1 MAPEEDEDD
10 ILGAEYDRR
19 EFREMCEL
27 FGFDVS
33 PPGTPEEPAA
43 APAPAPAAPPAPD
56 DAAEISE
63 EEALAYWAARD
74 RAGGAATD
82 EKALCRARARG
93 AIAPVERTEL
103 GLAKDQRVVVLRAE
117 LAATGWVFAAAYDG
131 ASGYVPRSYLKPVSA
146 APTPAAEP
154 GAARRAKAFADFEAE
169 ARARYLEE
177 FSRLATTDDVIG
189 YAWPKPE
196 LGPDGLPLPLAA
208 RGGAATAPVPE
219 RTADEEP
226 ALLGSH
232 DRRRAHAETRRRAL
246 AARSRGVFR
255 TGRSSHRG
263 PLMPSIDKIK
273 PLPPRPRDPFA
284 PPRFAVTDV
293 DGSRY
298 ELSSR
303 AATSVSHQGGSDAEA
318 AFAREVA
325 RDADVETF
333 FDRSIVEAARARPMR
348 GAPRGR
354 QRYNSPYSRRVG
366 PRLRPL
372 EGGGTASVARALA
385 STASAGARSVASAL
399 TVDDFSVASDQPIPY
414 PPSLGR
420 LDEREA
426 QRLDA
431 AVAAARSGTPPVVEA
446 RARTPQTP
454 QGTVLVSQRRDDASS
469 LGRIKAENLFGELCA
484 AARTPSPNYLPVATL
499 LEMADGDASEELKD
513 HPILRSIRAYPVI
526 RKCASKYKPED
537 PRGLTFLEFDQLQSW
552 FGELIHDYGLDLLPA
567 ADAPVAAPPM
577 PASMPAEAAP
587 ALAEAPADPELWPDT
602 PLVARSIDPNFRAG
616 YPPRAELKSV

>member
-1 MAPEEDEDD
+1 MAPEEDSED
-10 ILGAEYDRR
+10 IFGAEYDRR

-63 EEALAYWAARD
+63 EDARAYWAARD
-74 RAGGAATD
+74 RAGGEATD

-146 APTPAAEP
+146 APTPAADP
-154 GAARRAKAFADFEAE
+154 GAARRAQAFADFEAE

-177 FSRLATTDDVIG
+177 FSRLSTTDDVIG

-232 DRRRAHAETRRRAL
+232 DRRRAHAEPRRRAL

-366 PRLRPL
+366 PRIRPL

-385 STASAGARSVASAL
+385 STASAGARSVTSAL

-454 QGTVLVSQRRDDASS
+454 QGTVLVSQRADSGQS
-469 LGRIKAENLFGELCA
+469 LGRIHAENLFGELCA
-484 AARTPSPNYLPVATL
+484 AARTPSPNHLPVATL
-499 LEMADGDASEELKD
+499 LEMADGAASELKD
-513 HPILRSIRAYPVI
+513 HPILRAIRSYPVI
-526 RKCASKYKPED
+526 RKCASKYEPED
-537 PRGLTFLEFDQLQSW
+537 PRGLTFLEFDQLQEW

>member
-1 MAPEEDEDD
+1 
-10 ILGAEYDRR
+10 
-19 EFREMCEL
+19 
-27 FGFDVS
+27 
-33 PPGTPEEPAA
+33 
-43 APAPAPAAPPAPD
+43 
-56 DAAEISE
+56 
-63 EEALAYWAARD
+63 
-74 RAGGAATD
+74 
-82 EKALCRARARG
+82 
-93 AIAPVERTEL
+93 
-103 GLAKDQRVVVLRAE
+103 
-117 LAATGWVFAAAYDG
+117 
-131 ASGYVPRSYLKPVSA
+131 
-146 APTPAAEP
+146 
-154 GAARRAKAFADFEAE
+154 
-169 ARARYLEE
+169 
-177 FSRLATTDDVIG
+177 
-189 YAWPKPE
+189 
-196 LGPDGLPLPLAA
+196 
-208 RGGAATAPVPE
+208 
-219 RTADEEP
+219 
-226 ALLGSH
+226 
-232 DRRRAHAETRRRAL
+232 
-246 AARSRGVFR
+246 
-255 TGRSSHRG
+255 
-263 PLMPSIDKIK
+263 MPSIDKIK

-318 AFAREVA
+318 AFARDVA

-354 QRYNSPYSRRVG
+354 QRYNSPYSRRVGPG

-426 QRLDA
+426 KRLDA
-431 AVAAARSGTPPVVEA
+431 AVAAARGGTPPVVEA

-454 QGTVLVSQRRDDASS
+454 QGTVLVSQGTTSGQGD
-469 LGRIKAENLFGELCA
+469 LGRIHAENLFGELCA
-484 AARTPSPNYLPVATL
+484 TARTPLPNYLPVATL
-499 LEMADGDASEELKD
+499 LAMADGASELKD

-526 RKCASKYKPED
+526 RKCASKYEPED

-552 FGELIHDYGLDLLPA
+552 FAELIHDYGLDLLPA
-567 ADAPVAAPPM
+567 VDAPAAAPPM
-577 PASMPAEAAP
+577 PAEAAPAIAP

>member
-10 ILGAEYDRR
+10 ILGAEYERR
-19 EFREMCEL
+19 EYREMCEL

-33 PPGTPEEPAA
+33 PPGTPEETAV

-56 DAAEISE
+56 DAAAVSDA
-63 EEALAYWAARD
+63 EARAYWAARD

-82 EKALCRARARG
+82 ETALCRARARG

-146 APTPAAEP
+146 AAAPAAEP
-154 GAARRAKAFADFEAE
+154 GAARRARAFADFEAE

-333 FDRSIVEAARARPMR
+333 FDRIIVEAARVRPMR

-499 LEMADGDASEELKD
+499 LEMADGAASELKD
-513 HPILRSIRAYPVI
+513 HPILRAIRCYPVI
-526 RKCASKYKPED
+526 RKCASKYEPED

-552 FGELIHDYGLDLLPA
+552 FAELIQDYGLDLLPA

>member
-10 ILGAEYDRR
+10 IFGAEYDRR

-27 FGFDVS
+27 FGFDDVL

-63 EEALAYWAARD
+63 EEARAYWAARD

-154 GAARRAKAFADFEAE
+154 GAARRAQAFADFEAE

-196 LGPDGLPLPLAA
+196 LGPDGMPLPLAT

-499 LEMADGDASEELKD
+499 LEMADGDASELKD

-526 RKCASKYKPED
+526 RKCASKYEPED

-577 PASMPAEAAP
+577 PASTPAEAAP

>member
-1 MAPEEDEDD
+1 MAPEEDSDAIFE
-10 ILGAEYDRR
+10 AEYERR
-19 EFREMCEL
+19 EYREMCEL
-27 FGFDVS
+27 FGFDIS

-63 EEALAYWAARD
+63 EEARAYWAARD

-131 ASGYVPRSYLKPVSA
+131 ASGYVPRSYLKPVAPA
-146 APTPAAEP
+146 AAPAAEP

-246 AARSRGVFR
+246 AAKRRGVFR

-318 AFAREVA
+318 AFARDVA

-385 STASAGARSVASAL
+385 STAASAGARSVASAL
-399 TVDDFSVASDQPIPY
+399 TGDDFSVASDPPIPY

-426 QRLDA
+426 KRLDA

-454 QGTVLVSQRRDDASS
+454 QGTVLVSQGTTSGQGD
-469 LGRIKAENLFGELCA
+469 LGRIHAENLFGELCA
-484 AARTPSPNYLPVATL
+484 TARTPSPNHLPVATL
-499 LEMADGDASEELKD
+499 LAMADGEASEELKD

-526 RKCASKYKPED
+526 RKCASKYEPED

-552 FGELIHDYGLDLLPA
+552 FAELIHDYGLDLLPA

-577 PASMPAEAAP
+577 PAEAPP

>member
-10 ILGAEYDRR
+10 IFGAEYDRR

-33 PPGTPEEPAA
+33 PPGTPEAPAA

-63 EEALAYWAARD
+63 EEARAYWAARD

-154 GAARRAKAFADFEAE
+154 GAARRAQAFADFEAE

-246 AARSRGVFR
+246 AKKRRGVFR

-318 AFAREVA
+318 AFARDVA

-354 QRYNSPYSRRVG
+354 QRYNSPYSRRIG

-385 STASAGARSVASAL
+385 STASAGARSVTSAL

-484 AARTPSPNYLPVATL
+484 AARTPSPNHLPVATL
-499 LEMADGDASEELKD
+499 LEMADGASELKD

>member
-1 MAPEEDEDD
+1 MNHATDLLLIGGTLLLALAAHGIGQRIHVPRVTLLLL
-10 ILGAEYDRR
+10 LGALAGP
-19 EFREMCEL
+19 EL
-27 FGFDVS
+27 LDLLPAGADDHFGFITQLTLAMVGFLLGGQLTPAQLRSASAEVLSVS
-33 PPGTPEEPAA
+33 LVAA
-43 APAPAPAAPPAPD
+43 LVTA
-56 DAAEISE
+56 
-63 EEALAYWAARD
+63 
-74 RAGGAATD
+74 
-82 EKALCRARARG
+82 
-93 AIAPVERTEL
+93 
-103 GLAKDQRVVVLRAE
+103 VVV
-117 LAATGWVFAAAYDG
+117 G
-131 ASGYVPRSYLKPVSA
+131 AGLWA
-146 APTPAAEP
+146 
-154 GAARRAKAFADFEAE
+154 
-169 ARARYLEE
+169 L
-177 FSRLATTDDVIG
+177 
-189 YAWPKPE
+189 
-196 LGPDGLPLPLAA
+196 GLPLPLAA

-219 RTADEEP
+219 RADIDGPP

-273 PLPPRPRDPFA
+273 PLPPRPREPFA

-354 QRYNSPYSRRVG
+354 QRYNSPYSRRIG

-385 STASAGARSVASAL
+385 STASAGARSVTSAL

-454 QGTVLVSQRRDDASS
+454 QGTVLVSQRADSGQS
-469 LGRIKAENLFGELCA
+469 LGRIHAENLFGELCA
-484 AARTPSPNYLPVATL
+484 AARTPSPNHLPVATL
-499 LEMADGDASEELKD
+499 LEMADGASELKD
-513 HPILRSIRAYPVI
+513 HPILRAIRSYPVI

-537 PRGLTFLEFDQLQSW
+537 PRGLTFLEFDQLQEW

>member
-1 MAPEEDEDD
+1 MAPEEDKDD
-10 ILGAEYDRR
+10 IFGAEYDRR

-27 FGFDVS
+27 FGFDVT

-63 EEALAYWAARD
+63 EEARAYWAARD

-82 EKALCRARARG
+82 ATALCRARARAGPSRPSSARSSGWPRTSASSCCGRSSRRRAGSSPRPTTGPPATCRG
-93 AIAPVERTEL
+93 ATSSR
-103 GLAKDQRVVVLRAE
+103 
-117 LAATGWVFAAAYDG
+117 
-131 ASGYVPRSYLKPVSA
+131 SPRP
-146 APTPAAEP
+146 PTPAAEP

-246 AARSRGVFR
+246 AAKRRGVFR

-372 EGGGTASVARALA
+372 EG
-385 STASAGARSVASAL
+385 AGPRRSRGPSRR
-399 TVDDFSVASDQPIPY
+399 
-414 PPSLGR
+414 PPH
-420 LDEREA
+420 
-426 QRLDA
+426 
-431 AVAAARSGTPPVVEA
+431 
-446 RARTPQTP
+446 
-454 QGTVLVSQRRDDASS
+454 RR
-469 LGRIKAENLFGELCA
+469 
-484 AARTPSPNYLPVATL
+484 
-499 LEMADGDASEELKD
+499 
-513 HPILRSIRAYPVI
+513 
-526 RKCASKYKPED
+526 
-537 PRGLTFLEFDQLQSW
+537 
-552 FGELIHDYGLDLLPA
+552 
-567 ADAPVAAPPM
+567 
-577 PASMPAEAAP
+577 AP
-587 ALAEAPADPELWPDT
+587 APW
-602 PLVARSIDPNFRAG
+602 RR
-616 YPPRAELKSV
+616 R

>member
-1 MAPEEDEDD
+1 MAPEEDKDD

-27 FGFDVS
+27 FGFDVT

-63 EEALAYWAARD
+63 EEARAYWAARD

-82 EKALCRARARG
+82 ETALCRARARG

-131 ASGYVPRSYLKPVSA
+131 ASGYVPRSYLKPVAPA
-146 APTPAAEP
+146 AAPAAEP

-246 AARSRGVFR
+246 AAKRRGVFR

-263 PLMPSIDKIK
+263 RLMPSIDKIK

-318 AFAREVA
+318 AFARDVA

-348 GAPRGR
+348 GRRGAASGTTRPTAAASGRASVPWRGAGPRRSRG
-354 QRYNSPYSRRVG
+354 PSRR
-366 PRLRPL
+366 
-372 EGGGTASVARALA
+372 
-385 STASAGARSVASAL
+385 
-399 TVDDFSVASDQPIPY
+399 
-414 PPSLGR
+414 PPH
-420 LDEREA
+420 
-426 QRLDA
+426 
-431 AVAAARSGTPPVVEA
+431 
-446 RARTPQTP
+446 
-454 QGTVLVSQRRDDASS
+454 RR
-469 LGRIKAENLFGELCA
+469 
-484 AARTPSPNYLPVATL
+484 
-499 LEMADGDASEELKD
+499 
-513 HPILRSIRAYPVI
+513 
-526 RKCASKYKPED
+526 
-537 PRGLTFLEFDQLQSW
+537 
-552 FGELIHDYGLDLLPA
+552 
-567 ADAPVAAPPM
+567 
-577 PASMPAEAAP
+577 AP
-587 ALAEAPADPELWPDT
+587 APW
-602 PLVARSIDPNFRAG
+602 RR
-616 YPPRAELKSV
+616 R

>member
-1 MAPEEDEDD
+1 MAPEEDKDD

-27 FGFDVS
+27 FGFDVT

-63 EEALAYWAARD
+63 EEARAYWAARD

-82 EKALCRARARG
+82 EKVLCRARARG

-117 LAATGWVFAAAYDG
+117 LVATGWVFAAAYDG
-131 ASGYVPRSYLKPVSA
+131 ASGYVPRSYLKPVSPA
-146 APTPAAEP
+146 AAPAAEP

-196 LGPDGLPLPLAA
+196 LGPDGLPLPLAS

-246 AARSRGVFR
+246 AAKRRGVFR

-318 AFAREVA
+318 AFAREVS

-354 QRYNSPYSRRVG
+354 QRYNSPYSRRVGPG

-426 QRLDA
+426 KRPDA
-431 AVAAARSGTPPVVEA
+431 AVAAARGGTPPVVEA

-454 QGTVLVSQRRDDASS
+454 QGTVLVSQGTTSGQGD
-469 LGRIKAENLFGELCA
+469 LGRIHAENLFGELCA
-484 AARTPSPNYLPVATL
+484 AARTPSPNHLPVATL
-499 LEMADGDASEELKD
+499 LEMADGAASELKD
-513 HPILRSIRAYPVI
+513 HPILRAIRSYPVI
-526 RKCASKYKPED
+526 RKCASKYEPED

-552 FGELIHDYGLDLLPA
+552 FAELIHDYGLDLLPA

-577 PASMPAEAAP
+577 PAETAP